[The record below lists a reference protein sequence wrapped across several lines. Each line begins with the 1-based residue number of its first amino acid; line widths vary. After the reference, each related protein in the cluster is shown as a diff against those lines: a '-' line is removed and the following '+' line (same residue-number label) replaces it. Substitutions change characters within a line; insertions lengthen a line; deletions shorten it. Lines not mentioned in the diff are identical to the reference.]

1 MIFSFYLKFLALM
14 STLKHTSQYYI
25 SGMIY
30 KLRGRKKEKGEE
42 KIALSISLFLEFIQ
56 KTLKLNY
63 FRMTVHNIYCAI
75 ISILCYFIFILQN

>member
-1 MIFSFYLKFLALM
+1 M

-30 KLRGRKKEKGEE
+30 KLRGRKKEIEE

-56 KTLKLNY
+56 KTLKFNN

>member
-1 MIFSFYLKFLALM
+1 M

-30 KLRGRKKEKGEE
+30 KLRGRKKEIEE

-63 FRMTVHNIYCAI
+63 FRMTLHNIYCAI
-75 ISILCYFIFILQN
+75 ISILCYFIFTLQN

>member
-1 MIFSFYLKFLALM
+1 M

-30 KLRGRKKEKGEE
+30 KLRGRKKEIEE

-63 FRMTVHNIYCAI
+63 FRMTVHNIYSAI
-75 ISILCYFIFILQN
+75 ISILCYFIFTLQN